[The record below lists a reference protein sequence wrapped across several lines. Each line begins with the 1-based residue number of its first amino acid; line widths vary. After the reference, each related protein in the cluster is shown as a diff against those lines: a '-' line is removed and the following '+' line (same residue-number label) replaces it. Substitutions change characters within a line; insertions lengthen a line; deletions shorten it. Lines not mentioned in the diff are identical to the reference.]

1 MLIGRDSFLVL
12 DLLLDVLNGIA
23 GLYFQSNR
31 LSSQGFDEDLHSSS
45 QTEYQMEGGLL
56 LDVVVAQGSSILE
69 LLSGKDKSIRRKER
83 KN

>member
-31 LSSQGFDEDLHSSS
+31 FSSQGFDEDLHSSS
-45 QTEYQMEGGLL
+45 QSEHQMEGRLL
-56 LDVVVAQGSSILE
+56 LDVIVAQGSSIFE
-69 LLSGKDKSIRRKER
+69 LLSSEDKSIVK
-83 KN
+83 K